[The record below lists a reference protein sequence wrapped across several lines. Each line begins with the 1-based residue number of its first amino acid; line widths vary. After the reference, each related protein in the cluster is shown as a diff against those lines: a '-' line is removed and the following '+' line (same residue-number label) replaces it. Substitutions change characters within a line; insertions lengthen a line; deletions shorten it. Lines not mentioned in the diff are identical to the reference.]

1 MKYLSF
7 ISKMSPLFLL
17 IIMACSTK
25 PTITVSN
32 TELKRQW
39 MMVEFRDY
47 KKEEL
52 MKKKASLDLTNSQYS
67 ANMGCNSIGFDV
79 DIKDTSNVVFSKIRS
94 TKKLCL
100 DNNQLE
106 EHFIKAL
113 SEVNHY
119 TINGHFLTLTN
130 SKGEI
135 MRFVAADWD

>member
-7 ISKMSPLFLL
+7 ISKISPLFLL

-39 MMVEFRDY
+39 MMIEFRDY

-52 MKKKASLDLTNSQYS
+52 IKKKASLDLTNSQYS

-79 DIKDTSNVVFSKIRS
+79 DIKDTSNVVFFKNTKYKKIVLR
-94 TKKLCL
+94 
-100 DNNQLE
+100 
-106 EHFIKAL
+106 
-113 SEVNHY
+113 
-119 TINGHFLTLTN
+119 
-130 SKGEI
+130 
-135 MRFVAADWD
+135 